1 MQSFNETKI
10 SNLYLH
16 FVGNQFHDEPLT
28 LGQTKLAYNE
38 EVETDLITYFTSSF
52 KGNEFFQLHHESD
65 LELNEVYSFASKIF
79 ESPEELHSLSVSLAK
94 HLYEQSSHPKIK
106 GGEFYVAFLEGCILE
121 GEIVDAIGL
130 FKTENKDRFLKIAN
144 DENEFMIDSQE
155 GININKLDKG
165 CIIFNTN
172 KRNGYVLS
180 VLDNTNKGND
190 AKFWFDD
197 FLHVK
202 QREDAYYQTESAMK
216 FAKEFI
222 TKELPEQFEA
232 TKADQADL
240 LNKSA
245 QYFKE
250 QEEFDLSEFANVV
263 IQQPEI
269 IESFNDYKTSYQQD
283 RAVAF
288 KESFD
293 INDSAVKKK
302 ASVFK
307 SVIKLDKNFHIYVH
321 GDRTKI
327 EQGTDESGRKFYTLF
342 YDQEN

>member
-1 MQSFNETKI
+1 MLSYNETKI
-10 SNLYLH
+10 KELYLH

-28 LGQTKLAYNE
+28 LGKTKLAYND
-38 EVETDLITYFTSSF
+38 EVESDLITYFTSSF
-52 KGNEFFQLHHESD
+52 KSSEYFQLHHETD
-65 LELNEVYSFASKIF
+65 IALNEVYSFATQIF
-79 ESPEELHSLSVSLAK
+79 ESPEELQNQSESIAK
-94 HLYEQSSHPKIK
+94 HLYEHSNHPKIK
-106 GGEFYVAFLEGCILE
+106 GGEFYVVYLESCLLE

-144 DENEFMIDSQE
+144 EEDGFHINSLE

-165 CIIFNTN
+165 CIIYNSN

-216 FAKEFI
+216 FAKEYI
-222 TKELPEQFEA
+222 TKELPQQFQA
-232 TKADQADL
+232 SKADQADL

-269 IESFNDYKTSYQQD
+269 IESFTDYKTAYQKD

-293 INDSAVKKK
+293 INESAVKKK

-327 EQGTDESGRKFYTLF
+327 EQGMDENGRKFYTLF
-342 YDQEN
+342 YDEEN